1 MKIVVCIK
9 QVPGT
14 NDAKIDPE
22 TKRIIREGIKATT
35 NPFDSYA
42 LEEAV
47 RIKERIG
54 GEVIALSMGPPRADI
69 VLREAISVGADRG
82 ILLSDRAFGGSDTWA
97 TSYALSKAVEKIGGV
112 DLVICGKQ
120 AIDGDTAQVGPG
132 IAAQLGWA
140 QATYVMAIS
149 DIAKDGPAEGSA
161 GEPGR
166 AGAGSFLARRMHED
180 GYDIC
185 RVRMPAVVTVVKD
198 INQPRIP
205 TLKGR
210 LAAQKGE
217 VVVWTA
223 VDIGAEPGKIGLDGS
238 PTRVVKT
245 NPPPARQGA
254 TLKVTGTASECAE
267 VLLRK
272 LRSMSLA

>member
-22 TKRIIREGIKATT
+22 TKRIIREGIKATM
-35 NPFDSYA
+35 NPFDTYA

-47 RIKERIG
+47 RIKEKIG

-97 TSYALSKAVEKIGGV
+97 TSYALSRAVEKIGGV

-132 IAAQLGWA
+132 IAAQLSWA

-149 DIAKDGPAEGSA
+149 GIEQGEG
-161 GEPGR
+161 GT
-166 AGAGSFLARRMHED
+166 FLAKRMHED
-180 GYDIC
+180 GFDIC
-185 RVRMPAVVTVVKD
+185 QVSFPVVVTVVKD

-210 LAAQKGE
+210 LAAQKCE
-217 VVVWTA
+217 VQVWTA
-223 VDIGAEPGKIGLDGS
+223 ADIGAEPDKIGLDGS

-245 NPPPARQGA
+245 NPPPARKTN
-254 TLKVTGTASECAE
+254 TLKVSGTAAECAE
-267 VLLRK
+267 ALLRK
-272 LRSMSLA
+272 LRSMSLV